1 MNTIS
6 IRIRLIV
13 LTALGGLLCGLV
25 GLAGYRGLSDAR
37 SNSDLLEDSAAAVR
51 ASMNADMKHDNTR
64 AEIMRAALAGSTND
78 VAQMAEVQ
86 NAVTGNVKAL
96 MDSLDTAVAK
106 APTPASRAAMQAAL
120 PVAQRYRD
128 AALAA
133 AASIQKNPQGASQVL
148 TEFDKAFHELEAALE
163 KTGDAM
169 EQAAGQVA
177 QATHDASDRSLRWMM
192 GTAVVGVVAL
202 LLLSAVVIRSIVHP
216 LHGLSES
223 VRQLNR
229 DDGDLSRRL
238 STDSVVEFSNVAR
251 QFNAFLDKVVGIVG
265 NVQASAHDIS
275 TASAEIAAGN
285 QELSKRT
292 EETASNLQQAASSVE
307 QITATVHQSAEAA
320 RQANELAAS
329 ASAVATRGGAAVSR
343 VVSTMDEINVASRR
357 IGDIIGVIDGIAFQ
371 TNILAL
377 NAAVEAARAGEQGR
391 GFAVVAS
398 EVRTLAQRS
407 AAAAHEIKELIG
419 TSVQKVEAGGQ
430 YVKDAGATM
439 SEIVASVNRVST
451 MIGEI
456 TNAAVEQ
463 SAGIALVNET
473 VNNLDRTTQHN
484 AALVEQTAAA
494 AGQMAQQ
501 ARMLDESVGVFRTV
515 TA

>member
-6 IRIRLIV
+6 IRIRLIT
-13 LTALGGLLCGLV
+13 LTCLGGLLCGLV
-25 GLAGYRGLSDAR
+25 GLAGYFGLNDAR
-37 SNSDLLEDSAAAVR
+37 RDSNLLEDSAAAVR
-51 ASMNADMKHDNTR
+51 ASMNADMKHDSTR
-64 AEIMRAALAGSTND
+64 AEIMRAALAANTND
-78 VAQMAEVQ
+78 TAQIAEAQKAVAE
-86 NAVTGNVKAL
+86 NIKAL
-96 MDSLDTAVAK
+96 VDSAEAAAAK
-106 APTPASRAAMQAAL
+106 APTPASRAAMQDAL
-120 PVAQRYRD
+120 PVARRYGD

-133 AASIQKNPQGASQVL
+133 VASIQKNPQGASQVL
-148 TEFDKAFHELEAALE
+148 TEFDKVFHDLEVALE

-169 EQAAGQVA
+169 EQAAAQVA
-177 QATHDASDRSLRWMM
+177 QATHDGSDRSLRWMI
-192 GTAVVGVVAL
+192 GTAAVGVAAL
-202 LLLSAVVIRSIVHP
+202 LLLSAAVIRSIVRP
-216 LHGLSES
+216 LHRLRES
-223 VRQLNR
+223 VHQLNR

-238 STDSVVEFSNVAR
+238 STDSVVEFAEVAR
-251 QFNAFLDKVVGIVG
+251 QFNAFLDKVSGIVG
-265 NVQASAHDIS
+265 NVQTSAHDIS
-275 TASAEIAAGN
+275 TASAQIAAGN
-285 QELSKRT
+285 QELSRRT

-307 QITATVHQSAEAA
+307 QITATVQQSAEAA
-320 RQANELAAS
+320 RQANELAAG
-329 ASAVATRGGAAVSR
+329 ASAVATRGGQVVSR
-343 VVSTMDEINVASRR
+343 VVSTMDEINAASRR

-391 GFAVVAS
+391 GFAVVAA

-407 AAAAHEIKELIG
+407 AAAAHEIKDLIG

-439 SEIVASVNRVST
+439 DEIVTSVNRVSN

-456 TNAAVEQ
+456 THAAVEQ

-501 ARMLDESVGVFRTV
+501 ARVLDESVGVFRTV
-515 TA
+515 IA